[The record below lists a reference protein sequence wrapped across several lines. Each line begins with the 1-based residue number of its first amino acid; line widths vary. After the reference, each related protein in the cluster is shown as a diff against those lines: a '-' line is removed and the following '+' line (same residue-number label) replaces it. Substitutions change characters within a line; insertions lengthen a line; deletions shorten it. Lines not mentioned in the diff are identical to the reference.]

1 MPIDFPADENGDVLR
16 SMQRDGDDLSVAR
29 DIDFSQLFNDEDSA
43 KAFCV
48 IFAEKGYEVDYGP
61 WEIDHDNVT
70 DLNFGKWN
78 VQVIHHMVPDHAA
91 ITAFEAELQEVAEPL
106 GGRNDGWG
114 CFQVDEA

>member
-16 SMQRDGDDLSVAR
+16 SMQADGDDLSVAR
-29 DIDFSQLFNDEDSA
+29 DIDFSLLFPDEESA
-43 KAFCV
+43 KTFCV

-78 VQVIHHMVPDHAA
+78 VQVVHHMAPDHAA
-91 ITAFEAELQEVAEPL
+91 ITAFEGELQDAATPL

-114 CFQVDEA
+114 CFQVNEG